1 MLKRETVGESG
12 EFKESTRNP
21 CSRVKPHLEH
31 TRPDGQGGQL
41 PFYTAQTDIST
52 TSMAELSVRQ
62 LRGGSGLQ
70 CG

>member
-31 TRPDGQGGQL
+31 TRPDGQEVSSL
-41 PFYTAQTDIST
+41 FTLLRPIST
-52 TSMAELSVRQ
+52 Q
-62 LRGGSGLQ
+62 LLWQ
-70 CG
+70 N